1 MSAKNFLN
9 SIESVNSPIIYITLA
24 IISSSICYGIYTKN
38 TWLALFCAGLFFV
51 FVTILSNY
59 KFALVI
65 FLFFIM
71 NILINLNYYNI
82 NIPKNFEGK
91 VRIEQNSVY
100 STIGSFRGRKVLLDG
115 KNLNFNQ
122 GDIVNISGSFK
133 SQTDSEKGI
142 IGVISVNSIKN
153 VETDMY
159 AKVLS
164 VRKLLYDM
172 IKDDI
177 GSRRAGLVCSL
188 SYGYTDYLDSEDK
201 TEMKNLGII
210 HAISVSGLHVALIF
224 MILSKIFSKKISL
237 IISFIYILFT
247 GAVFS
252 AIRAFLMQLL
262 SEGAFSF
269 KKKHSRIS
277 GVLLSGAIITLFK
290 PYAPFDLGFQL
301 SYLATAG
308 IILFSDKLNRK
319 FYKMPK
325 ILAECFAVTIA
336 SQVFTLPILIISF
349 NQIAVTSFIGNLL
362 IVPILNGVIILG
374 NLLILVIKVPQMFD
388 FICYILKE
396 IIGLVDYITDKID
409 SVNINLS
416 VNDCFAVLYIVI
428 LISFYFAFNGY
439 KKLIPA
445 AFISIIIVS
454 VYNYSPVTR
463 VDYIKEG
470 GLAISYKGE
479 NKIITPKKSI
489 KASKIMGEYMAS
501 EVYTEVINV
510 QINKDF
516 KISTEGN
523 KLLLITG
530 EDKHTIKMNKLD
542 TISENYDII
551 DFASGEIKGFYVI
564 NGRIFRY

>member
-1 MSAKNFLN
+1 MSAKNFFN
-9 SIESVNSPIIYITLA
+9 SIESVSSPIIYITFA
-24 IISSSICYGIYTKN
+24 IISSSVCYGIYTKN
-38 TWLALFCAGLFFV
+38 TWLALFCAGLFFI

-59 KFALVI
+59 KFTLVI
-65 FLFFIM
+65 LLFFIM
-71 NILINLNYYNI
+71 NILINLNYYNS
-82 NIPKNFEGK
+82 NIPEKFEGK
-91 VRIEQNSVY
+91 VRIEQSSVY
-100 STIGSFRGRKVLLDG
+100 STIGSFKGRRILLDG

-122 GDIVNISGSFK
+122 GDIVNISGIFK

-142 IGVISVNSIKN
+142 IGVIKVNSIKN
-153 VETDMY
+153 VETDLY
-159 AKVLS
+159 TKVLS

-224 MILSKIFSKKISL
+224 MILSKIFNKKISL
-237 IISFIYILFT
+237 IVSFVYVLFT

-262 SEGAFSF
+262 SEGASSF
-269 KKKHSRIS
+269 KKSRSRIS
-277 GVLLSGAIITLFK
+277 GILVSGAVITLIK

-301 SYLATAG
+301 SYLATVG

-325 ILAECFAVTIA
+325 VLGECFAVTIA

-349 NQIAVTSFIGNLL
+349 NQIAVTSFIGNLF

-374 NLLILVIKVPQMFD
+374 NLLILVIKVPQIFD
-388 FICYILKE
+388 FISYILKN
-396 IIGLVDYITDKID
+396 IIGIVDFITEKID
-409 SVNINLS
+409 GINITLS
-416 VNDCFAVLYIVI
+416 LNDSFAILYIVI
-428 LISFYFAFNGY
+428 LISFYFAFKGY

-445 AFISIIIVS
+445 AFISIVIVGI
-454 VYNYSPVTR
+454 YNYSPVPR

-470 GLAISYKGE
+470 GVAISYKGE

-489 KASKIMGEYMAS
+489 KASKIMGKYMSS
-501 EVYTEVINV
+501 EVYTEVVNV
-510 QINKDF
+510 KINKDF
-516 KISTEGN
+516 KISTEEN
-523 KLLLITG
+523 KLVLITG
-530 EDKHTIKMNKLD
+530 EDKHTLKINKQD

-551 DFASGEIKGFYVI
+551 DFASGKTNGFYVI